1 MSVSFPAIYMN
12 KLKEIIQRSL
22 MPSGAIVWF
31 NLSAAPDGWVV
42 CNGQTYI
49 DSNGVSRT
57 SPNLIDRYPLG
68 ATSGIGSNVAAGL
81 PAFDGTFTVGD
92 SINDNHTHSFKAVLW
107 SQARSQ
113 EGGSDTDAK
122 WDPGAQSGTT
132 GAATGSHT
140 HNISVTYP
148 TGSIF
153 GSSNT
158 VTPPS
163 VKLLPCIKK

>member
-1 MSVSFPAIYMN
+1 MALISFSR
-12 KLKEIIQRSL
+12 KSL
-22 MPSGAIVWF
+22 LTALQALVVPSGAIMWF
-31 NLSAAPDGWVV
+31 NRSTAPSGWVV
-42 CNGQTYI
+42 CDGTNGT
-49 DSNGVSRT
+49 
-57 SPNLIDRYPLG
+57 PNLIGKYALG
-68 ATSGIGSNVAAGL
+68 ANSGIGSNVPAGL

-107 SQARSQ
+107 SQARHQ

-163 VKLLPCIKK
+163 VKLLPCMKL